1 MRALAAVL
9 MMAASPVAAFDTMT
23 RTMCQDSWAVF
34 ADYLGLIEADMVGQ
48 TQSITATPQGWCRI
62 KGQSAGFEDA
72 QFATFDWRSDDN
84 ARWTEQEIP
93 PLGLQIRITGLDLS
107 DVAGSTPDTRRD
119 LTFDATLRQEPAAG
133 QIILERAV
141 LANDMGDELAVSGVI
156 ERVFL
161 SSTSMMQV
169 SIGSAAFKAG
179 LVTMTLEGRQDNP
192 FGFAIDAELRGH
204 PQARQQAAFDL
215 ISRLPEG
222 VIDDATR
229 AELMAYAGDLPSP
242 AGTLEI
248 SAASE
253 RGLGLMQ
260 LGASVALSFAAIM
273 EDASVEDAERH
284 QLEILLD
291 GVTISADWTP
301 AAPVAD

>member
-1 MRALAAVL
+1 MRTLAAVL
-9 MMAASPVAAFDTMT
+9 MIAGSPVAAYDTMT
-23 RTMCQDSWAVF
+23 RTLCQDSWAVF
-34 ADYLGLIEADMVGQ
+34 AEYLDVVDAEFGGQ
-48 TQSITATPQGWCRI
+48 TRSITATPQGWCRI

-72 QFATFDWRSDDN
+72 QFSSFDWRSDDT
-84 ARWTEQEIP
+84 ARWTEQKIP
-93 PLGLQIRITGLDLS
+93 PLGLQIRITGLDPDDMDGETS
-107 DVAGSTPDTRRD
+107 DTRRE
-119 LTFDATLRQEPAAG
+119 LTFEATLRQEPAAG

-141 LANDMGDELAVSGVI
+141 LANDMGDELAVSAVI

-192 FGFAIDAELRGH
+192 FGFPIDAELRGN

-229 AELMAYAGDLPSP
+229 AELTAYAGDLPSP
-242 AGTLEI
+242 AGTLEV
-248 SAASE
+248 SAASA

-260 LGASVALSFAAIM
+260 LGASVAMSFASIM
-273 EDASVEDAERH
+273 DEGAERDRD

-291 GVTISADWTP
+291 GVKIRADWTP
-301 AAPVAD
+301 AAQVAD